1 MLSRSIMDD
10 FEEQYKDAIEAGQR
24 NLRAIK
30 LLSNWCL
37 HAEVS
42 RSPSRGMIEAATG
55 LPIGHMGV
63 QCKFSKKGSMHSW
76 LLEESVYDFYQNNCK
91 DCKERVPVGFPNI
104 LDFVSPREDAAEK
117 RNKDRKQ
124 EAKKRAQKQAE
135 RQEERA
141 KLRSELSL
149 EESFVLDL
157 LDELDREDVAN
168 DDPRLEQLANLAP
181 EAFTR
186 NVIDHLLPAVLH
198 EYFPYSMFAAKA
210 LFRASLEREEK
221 LLVAV
226 RLLRT
231 NEKSRDVIGFI
242 LSNVDDL
249 SESDLKKVLRHFV
262 MMALPP
268 APVLPFSRTEPMQL
282 DAEPIQQLYQKR
294 QAEIC
299 EEVEILLSDANPAKI
314 EVAIEIILAIDSD
327 ELLSKHLRDIFAK
340 LMRRRTLLPGERSEG
355 RSVLYYLREAASKS
369 FKRFPEETDKI
380 IQSFLEDNDH
390 IGRKE
395 AYRAYSSVLKCHYRE
410 QVQIGIAERIAFRRL
425 LWAAVESPENNM
437 DDAGQFF
444 RHSRDEFSQLV
455 VEHFDDLIGAAAT
468 LSEKYEQVDTANSL
482 ELTNDVL
489 AQMVRRNKRSSIDS
503 LQGALIEWAA
513 IGAKF
518 NGREGIEQFLDLYRR
533 LPDNQIQMRG
543 NMILHVSKLLTGVE
557 SLTMVLSDW
566 YRALMD
572 ESALVRGCAVQAWEN
587 VPYDLVQNFPDLFFE
602 AFAVLLNDPYVFVH
616 KSVVHSLGRRSF
628 PGDKRGLIIQGL
640 WMLIVYYSQENKK
653 EDFVVDCI
661 DVFASLC
668 LVPEE
673 RTGGFGQRLS
683 SILLS
688 LEGSALYHAVDRL
701 HYGFRDVPG
710 FVRVALKSIQDVYT
724 RSISI
729 DDCASAIL
737 KATSNELQ
745 KCISDLKKAFEALR
759 PFKSKDFV
767 EAVLYAAA
775 LSKAGDYAAAS
786 ACFGELIASIPKE
799 DRHEQWRLEVSLIE
813 VASKIEHA
821 IVSGEAFSDL
831 IETWRHLSYNLEK
844 ENEERAKLR
853 DFPSSF
859 FFEK

>member
-1 MLSRSIMDD
+1 MDD
-10 FEEQYKDAIEAGQR
+10 FEDRYNDAVEAGQR

-30 LLSNWCL
+30 LLRNWCFY
-37 HAEVS
+37 AEVA
-42 RSPSRGMIEAATG
+42 RSPGRGMIEAATD

-63 QCKFSKKGSMHSW
+63 QCKFSKKNSMHSW
-76 LLEESVYDFYQNNCK
+76 LLEDSIFDFYQNNCK
-91 DCKERVPVGFPNI
+91 NCKKRVPVNFPNI
-104 LDFVSPREDAAEK
+104 LDFVDPREKAAEK
-117 RNKDRKQ
+117 RKRDREQ
-124 EAKKRAQKQAE
+124 EEKKRVQKQSE
-135 RQEERA
+135 RKAARA
-141 KLRSELSL
+141 KLHYELSL

-157 LDELDREDVAN
+157 LDDLDREDISN

-181 EAFTR
+181 ETFTR
-186 NVIDHLLPAVLH
+186 KIIDHLLPEVLY
-198 EYFPYSMFAAKA
+198 EQLPYSMFAAKA

-226 RLLRT
+226 RMVSN
-231 NEKSRDVIGFI
+231 NEKSPEIIDVI
-242 LSNVDDL
+242 LSNAEEL
-249 SESDLKKVLRHFV
+249 SQIDLKKVLRRFV
-262 MMALPP
+262 WMALAPP
-268 APVLPFSRTEPMQL
+268 PGMHIGRTEPMLL
-282 DAEPIQQLYQKR
+282 DAEPIHQLYQKR
-294 QAEIC
+294 QAEIGA
-299 EEVEILLSDANPAKI
+299 EVEILLSDANPAKI
-314 EVAIEIILAIDSD
+314 EVAIEIILAIDSN
-327 ELLSKHLRDIFAK
+327 ELFSKHLIDIFAK

-355 RSVLYYLREAASKS
+355 SSVLYYLRKAASKS
-369 FKRFPEETDKI
+369 FKRFPEEADKI

-395 AYRAYSSVLKCHYRE
+395 AYRVYSSVLKCLYRE

-425 LWAAVESPENNM
+425 LWAAVENPENNM
-437 DDAGQFF
+437 DDSGQFF
-444 RHSRDEFSQLV
+444 RHSWDEYAQLA

-489 AQMVRRNKRSSIDS
+489 AQMDRRNKRSSIDS

-513 IGAKF
+513 IGAKSK
-518 NGREGIEQFLDLYRR
+518 GREGIEQFLNLYRR
-533 LPDNQIQMRG
+533 LPDNQTQMRG

-557 SLTMVLSDW
+557 SLKMVLSDW

-572 ESALVRGCAVQAWEN
+572 ESALVRGCAVQAWKN
-587 VPYDLVQNFPDLFFE
+587 VPYDLVQNFPDLFFD
-602 AFAVLLNDPYVFVH
+602 AFSVLLNDPYVFVH

-628 PGDKRGLIIQGL
+628 PEDKRGHIIQGL
-640 WMLIVYYSQENKK
+640 WILIVYYSQENKK
-653 EDFVVDCI
+653 DDFIVDCI

-673 RTGGFGQRLS
+673 RTGGFGLRLS

-688 LEGSALYHAVDRL
+688 LEGNALYHAVDRL
-701 HYGFRDVPG
+701 HYGFKDVPG
-710 FVRVALKSIQDVYT
+710 FVRVALKSIQDGYT

-729 DDCASAIL
+729 DDCASVIL
-737 KATSNELQ
+737 KATSYELQ

-767 EAVLYAAA
+767 EAVLYATA

-799 DRHEQWRLEVSLIE
+799 DRYEQWRLEASLIE

-821 IVSGEAFSDL
+821 IGSGEAFSDL
-831 IETWRHLSYNLEK
+831 IDTWCHLSYNLDK